1 MSLSLWEPLRDMD
14 EFLNRLGPVM
24 GGRRWGEMSGT
35 ERQFNWSPSADISET
50 DDEYRIKAELPGVS
64 KEDVR
69 VAVEN
74 GVITLSGER
83 HHESEDKS
91 EKFHRVERF
100 HGSFSRSFALPDN
113 ADAQHIKAESK
124 DGTLLISIPK
134 LPSAKPKQIE
144 VKVN

>member
-1 MSLSLWEPLRDMD
+1 MSLTLWEPFREMD
-14 EFLNRLGPVM
+14 EFFNRLAPLRGS
-24 GGRRWGEMSGT
+24 RRWGELSGA
-35 ERQFNWSPSADISET
+35 ERQLNWSPSADISET
-50 DDEYRIKAELPGVS
+50 ESEYRIKAELPGVG
-64 KEDVR
+64 KEDVK

-83 HHESEDKS
+83 RQEKEDKS

-100 HGSFSRSFALPDN
+100 YGSFVRSFALPDN

-134 LPSAKPKQIE
+134 LVSAKPKQIE
-144 VKVN
+144 VKVD

>member
-1 MSLSLWEPLRDMD
+1 MSLTLWEPFREMD
-14 EFLNRLGPVM
+14 EFFNRLAPVR
-24 GGRRWGEMSGT
+24 GSRRWGELPGT
-35 ERQFNWSPSADISET
+35 ERQLNWSPSADISET

-113 ADAQHIKAESK
+113 ADVQHIKAESK

>member
-1 MSLSLWEPLRDMD
+1 MSLSLWEPFRDMD
-14 EFLNRLGPVM
+14 EFFNRLAPVR
-24 GGRRWGEMSGT
+24 GGRRWGEVSSA
-35 ERQFNWSPSADISET
+35 ERQFNWAPSADISET
-50 DDEYRIKAELPGVS
+50 EGEYRIKAELPGVS

-83 HHESEDKS
+83 RQEKDDKS

-100 HGSFSRSFALPDN
+100 YGSFVRSFALPDN
-113 ADAQHIKAESK
+113 ADAQHIKAESR

-134 LPSAKPKQIE
+134 LSSPKPKQIE
-144 VKVN
+144 VKVD